1 MPFMT
6 RHDFLRSPSLTH
18 ARLPAAA
25 LAVALFATSIAIAVA
40 DIETGTTGTAAATF
54 ENRQPTQA
62 TRYII
67 ALQGVF
73 PNDEGGSPHDAAA
86 HDRSTPFIGEIR
98 PVAFDFAPSGW
109 AFCEGQSL
117 PINQNQALYALI
129 QNTYGGN
136 NVSFNLPDLRGRVP
150 IGQGQGPGLP
160 NYVLGQK
167 VGAAQPSLSAA
178 NLPSH
183 KHALPDG
190 GSTASSGTGTPMDNV
205 QPALALNLLIRNNG
219 ELMIAAW
226 QYQPHGWARCN
237 GQLFPIPQYELLFNT
252 IGSIY
257 GGDGES
263 NFRLPDL
270 RGRAIVG
277 TNEGSS
283 WPIGASFGTTNQVL
297 PAAVM
302 PAHTHSVNDGQTGSA
317 GGTGAT
323 LDNHQPSLVMKW
335 LIALYGSFPSPNG
348 SMSSPATGEM
358 RIIAGS
364 SAVGLGNNG
373 WVPCNGNAYPDV
385 EAYGV
390 LVGDIYGSYA
400 AVPDLRGRLNSHAD
414 ATLAVGRVAGETTFT
429 ISAANLAAHAHGLPA
444 EIDVQDPTGTRLLD
458 GGSTIDFGTT
468 STSGSV
474 SRTITIRNVGGAD
487 LLLGA
492 VTKDGEHSTDF
503 VVDGPAT
510 TTLAPNDT
518 TTISILFAPSAS
530 GRRTAVI
537 QIASNDES
545 ENPFDL
551 SLTGVGDVQATPTPT
566 VPPPTASPSP
576 TPSPTATPSPTPNAT
591 PAPGRALNISTRMRV
606 QTGDNVLIGGFI
618 VQGEIGSTKRV
629 ILRGIGPSLATLN
642 GALANPVLDLYDDRG
657 EVIVSNDDW
666 RIGGQAAEL
675 EATGIPPSHDL
686 EPAIIATLSP
696 GVYTAVLRGNGDGT
710 GIGVVEAYDLD
721 QQSPAQFANIA
732 TRGRVEVGDDVMIGG
747 FIVGGETQTRMLI
760 RGLGPSLAAAGVPG
774 ALADPV
780 LELYNANGLVMANS
794 DWRDTQEQELSDTK
808 VAPSDDR
815 EAALL
820 ISLAPGAYTAILR
833 GAGDGTGVGLIE
845 VYNLGLQ

>member
-6 RHDFLRSPSLTH
+6 RHDFLGLPSLTY
-18 ARLPAAA
+18 AKLPVAA
-25 LAVALFATSIAIAVA
+25 LAVALFATSNVVA

-136 NVSFNLPDLRGRVP
+136 DVSFNLPDLRGRVP

-160 NYVLGQK
+160 DYALGQK

-178 NLPSH
+178 NLPAH

-190 GSTASSGTGTPMDNV
+190 GSTASSGTGAPMDNV
-205 QPALALNLLIRNNG
+205 QPALSLNFLIRNNG

-237 GQLFPIPQYELLFNT
+237 GQLLPIPQHELLFST
-252 IGSIY
+252 IGTIY

-277 TNEGSS
+277 TNEGNS
-283 WPIGASFGTTNQVL
+283 WPIGASFGTPQQVVT
-297 PAAVM
+297 ATMM
-302 PAHTHSVNDGQTGSA
+302 PAHTHSAYDGQTGSA
-317 GGTGAT
+317 GGAGAT
-323 LDNHQPSLVMKW
+323 LDNYQPSLVMKW

-364 SAVGLGNNG
+364 SAVDLGENG
-373 WVPCNGNAYPDV
+373 WVPCNGNAYPNV
-385 EAYGV
+385 EAYGM
-390 LVGDIYGSYA
+390 LVDDIYGSYA
-400 AVPDLRGRLNSHAD
+400 AVPDLRRRLNSHA
-414 ATLAVGRVAGETTFT
+414 AAPLPIGRVTGETTFT
-429 ISAANLAAHAHGLPA
+429 ISAANLAAHAHGLSA
-444 EIDVQDPTGTRLLD
+444 EIDVRHPSGTSLLD

-468 STSGSV
+468 STTGSV
-474 SRTITIRNVGGAD
+474 SRTIAIRNVGGAD

-503 VVDGPAT
+503 AVDGPAIT
-510 TTLAPNDT
+510 RLAPDET
-518 TTISILFAPSAS
+518 TTISIAFAPSAT
-530 GRRTAVI
+530 GRRTVAI
-537 QIASNDES
+537 RLASNDET

-566 VPPPTASPSP
+566 VPPPTASPTP
-576 TPSPTATPSPTPNAT
+576 TPSPTATPSPSPSAT

-629 ILRGIGPSLATLN
+629 ILRGIGPSLAALD
-642 GALANPVLDLYDDRG
+642 GALADPILDLYDNGG
-657 EVIVSNDDW
+657 EVIVSNNDW
-666 RIGGQAAEL
+666 RTGAQAAEL

-732 TRGRVEVGDDVMIGG
+732 TRGRVELGDEVMIGG

-760 RGLGPSLAAAGVPG
+760 RGIGPSLAAAGVPG
-774 ALADPV
+774 ALTDPV
-780 LELYNANGLVMANS
+780 LELYDANGLVMANN
-794 DWRDTQEQELSDTK
+794 DWRETQERELADTK

-820 ISLAPGAYTAILR
+820 VSLAPGAYTAILR
-833 GAGDGTGVGLIE
+833 GAGEGTGVGLIE
-845 VYNLGLQ
+845 VYNLGPQ